1 MEYRKPEILL
11 VMPASEAIQSS
22 LDKGTGNLDSDG
34 GILPSAG
41 PAYQADE

>member
-11 VMPASEAIQSS
+11 VMAATEAIQSS
-22 LDKGTGNLDSDG
+22 LAKGSDKPDSEG
-34 GILPSAG
+34 GILPSTG

>member
-11 VMPASEAIQSS
+11 VMPAAEAIQSS
-22 LDKGTGNLDSDG
+22 LAKGAPLPDSEVG
-34 GILPSAG
+34 PIESTG